1 MTGGELYRLMTW
13 LSPAYPV
20 GSFSYSGGLETAV
33 ADGQVGDRASLL
45 DWIVTCLRHGS
56 GWIDAW
62 LFAVAH
68 GAAADEDVALLAETA
83 ELGYAMT
90 PSAENRLQTTNQ
102 GEAFL
107 IATRDAWP
115 CPELDL
121 LEGAEQATPI
131 VFPVAV
137 AMACAGHGIPVRIGL
152 GAYLTEF
159 SANLVS
165 AGMRLIPL
173 GQRDGQRAIATLEPV
188 VAETAEQAIASSG
201 EETGTCATVIDIA
214 SMRHETLH
222 TRLFRS

>member
-1 MTGGELYRLMTW
+1 VNASELYRLMTW

-33 ADGQVGDRASLL
+33 ADGQVGDRASLF
-45 DWIVTCLRHGS
+45 DWIAACLRHGA

-68 GAAADEDVALLAETA
+68 GAAAEGNIELLNETA

-90 PSAENRLQTTNQ
+90 PSAETRLQTTNQ

-121 LEGAEQATPI
+121 LRDSDKATPI
-131 VFPVAV
+131 VFPIAV
-137 AMACAGHGIPVRIGL
+137 AMACAGHGIPVASGL
-152 GAYLTEF
+152 GAYLTEYA
-159 SANLVS
+159 ANLVS

-173 GQRDGQRAIATLEPV
+173 GQRDGQRAIAALEPV
-188 VAETAEQAIASSG
+188 VAETAEQAIASADEPAGSC
-201 EETGTCATVIDIA
+201 TAVIDIA